1 MRQCLIG
8 AFATC
13 AAVVF
18 AAGTATAQDT
28 VNVGFVLPM
37 TGQLTSVDGVLAA
50 TPGGQDG
57 RCGTIPTGLKV

>member
-18 AAGTATAQDT
+18 AAGTATAHDT

-37 TGQLTSVDGVLAA
+37 TGPVASVGSNVRRRAA
-50 TPGGQDG
+50 LYSATW
-57 RCGTIPTGLKV
+57 